1 MNLLRGVYMSKKY
14 VFDFTEGGNGDVAL
28 LGIKGGNLA
37 SMTQMGLPVPV
48 GFNIT
53 TECCRK
59 FLNDNNTLSHEM
71 TDQILRAIS
80 RIEKEIDLKF
90 GDEDNPLLFSVRTG
104 ASVAMKGLT
113 ATVLNI
119 GLNDEIVS
127 KIVRST
133 KNPVFAWELY
143 CRFIRDYVTC
153 IGLDVSLFRE
163 VENKIRIDEA
173 GTPEPELLQK
183 IISQF
188 KRLYKKLTKEAFPQD
203 VRIQLMTVISHALMS
218 WNSETAKIY
227 RRVNNI
233 DDNLGCAVSV
243 QAMVYGNYD
252 MESGVGVAN
261 TRNTITGQNEV
272 TGEYVRRS
280 QDKNMLKSKVTYD
293 MAELK
298 KENKSVYLV
307 IENACKKL
315 ERYFQDV
322 MTIEF
327 CVQSSKVFIMQVEK
341 AKRTPQASVKTA
353 VEMTGN
359 RIFGKKQALL
369 HIEPSG
375 VRTLLQPAFDSDRTS
390 YSRVLGEGLC
400 AYPGCA
406 CGVIALSSAMALQ
419 YASEGK
425 SVILVRES
433 TSAQDAEG
441 FEVASGIITTTGGS
455 QCHASIVARA
465 KALPCITSCK
475 RLSIN
480 ENTHA
485 VKLGGMNY
493 REGDFISMD
502 AEKGV
507 VYGEVLPLKE
517 MDLTG
522 DLETIIEWA
531 KPFVSI
537 PIYAD
542 ASTPEKVKRA
552 LDLGA
557 DGIGLVRTEN
567 MFYKSDRLP
576 LMRKFLLAADAKMQE
591 SALKSM
597 QRAQTAD
604 FIDLFEV
611 VGSKEINVRLMDPP
625 LHKFLPNSQNT
636 LRAMAREMGLSY
648 DEIRENADALMQEN
662 PMMGI
667 RGCRLLIMF
676 PELIEMQVTAVINAL
691 IEVRKKTRKT
701 PKISFIIPLVTM
713 VPEFE
718 AVERGIRRAV
728 ELQKDKIK
736 FDFDYKIGCMLETPR
751 SCLIADKIA
760 QVADFVCFGC
770 NDLTQ
775 LSFGFSRDD
784 CTKFLRDY
792 YADNLMYSDPF
803 FNLDKNGVFE
813 LMEIAVNKIRE
824 VNPKMQI
831 WMFGEHSSDPS
842 SIKLAMQLKIDRVS
856 CVPAKVPSVVLAQAQ
871 AKCDE

>member
-1 MNLLRGVYMSKKY
+1 MSKKY

-37 SMTQMGLPVPV
+37 AMTQMGLPVPV

-53 TECCRK
+53 TECCVK
-59 FLNDNNTLSHEM
+59 FLHDGNALNTEM

-80 RIEKEIDLKF
+80 RIEKEVGLKF

-104 ASVAMKGLT
+104 ASVKMKGLS

-143 CRFIRDYVTC
+143 CRFIRDFAICT
-153 IGLDVSLFRE
+153 GLDSTEFRE
-163 VENKIRIDEA
+163 VENKIRIEEA

-188 KRLYKKLTKEAFPQD
+188 KRLYKKLTKESFPQD
-203 VRIQLMTVISHALMS
+203 VRVQLMTVIACALMS

-233 DDNLGCAVSV
+233 DDNLGCALSV

-252 MESGVGVAN
+252 MESGVGVAH
-261 TRNTITGQNEV
+261 TRNIITGQNEV

-280 QDKNMLKSKVTYD
+280 QDKNLLKSKVTYD

-298 KENKSVYLV
+298 KENKAVYLV

-322 MTIEF
+322 MSIEF

-353 VEMTGN
+353 VEMAGS
-359 RIFGKKQALL
+359 RVFGKKQALL
-369 HIEPSG
+369 QVEPSS
-375 VRTLLQPAFDSDRTS
+375 VRTLLQPSFDGDRTACA
-390 YSRVLGEGLC
+390 RVLGEGIC
-400 AYPGCA
+400 SYPGCA
-406 CGVIALSSAMALQ
+406 SGVIALSAAMALQ

-425 SVILVRES
+425 NVIFVRES

-441 FEVASGIITTTGGS
+441 FEVASGVITTTGGS
-455 QCHASIVARA
+455 QSHASVVARA
-465 KALPCITSCK
+465 KALPCIVNCK
-475 RLSIN
+475 RISIN

-485 VKLGGMNY
+485 IKLGGMNY
-493 REGDFISMD
+493 HEGDMISID

-507 VYGEVLPLKE
+507 VYGEVIALKE
-517 MDLTG
+517 NGLTG
-522 DLETIIEWA
+522 DLGTLIEWA
-531 KPFVSI
+531 KPLASI

-542 ASTPEKVKRA
+542 ASTAVHANRA
-552 LDLGA
+552 LSLGA
-557 DGIGLVRTEN
+557 EGIGLVRTEN

-576 LMRKFLLAADAKMQE
+576 LMRKFLLATDEKMQE

-597 QRAQTAD
+597 LRAQTVD
-604 FIDLFEV
+604 FVSLFETMGTREV
-611 VGSKEINVRLMDPP
+611 NVRLMDPP
-625 LHKFLPNSQNT
+625 MHKFLPTSQNT
-636 LRAMAREMGLSY
+636 LRAMARELGVSY
-648 DEIRENADALMQEN
+648 DDIRDSVDALIQEN

-691 IEVRKKTRKT
+691 LEVRKKTRKM
-701 PKISFIIPLVTM
+701 PQISFIVPLVTM

-728 ELQKDKIK
+728 EAQKDKIK
-736 FDFDYKIGCMLETPR
+736 FDFDYKIGCMIETPR

-775 LSFGFSRDD
+775 LTLGFSRDD

-803 FNLDKNGVFE
+803 VNIDKNGVFE
-813 LMEIAVNKIRE
+813 LMSIAVAKIRE
-824 VNPKMQI
+824 VKPKMPI
-831 WMFGEHSSDPS
+831 WMFGEHSSDAA
-842 SIKLAMQLKIDRVS
+842 SIKLAMQLNIDKIS
-856 CVPAKVPSVVLAQAQ
+856 CVPSKVPSVVLAQAQ
-871 AKCDE
+871 AKCDD